1 MRGLN
6 LTLRKDFELV
16 TLPVERMSLVK
27 LEISLENVYCMG
39 EHTSIYV
46 GLLRYD
52 MKYDGTLN

>member
-27 LEISLENVYCMG
+27 LEISLENVYCMA
-39 EHTSIYV
+39 EHIYV
-46 GLLRYD
+46 GLLRYNV
-52 MKYDGTLN
+52 KYDGTLN